1 MPPVPCTYKA
11 PRKGSPFQE
20 PKPRRAKPIT
30 WLYKYKSSL
39 KAMDLKPSFIFIPS
53 GQSRGSCLITF
64 VSFSL
69 QAEETTLS
77 ASEVKC
83 YWGCSCTHRK
93 AEFPST
99 QHPQIQH
106 SLRQD
111 TEPPSAPAAQQ
122 PGRAA
127 PQERRPSRGTAQP
140 YAHCTHGRA
149 CPRGAGPELPLLH
162 MAPAAGTAEGTV
174 GGDCGRAL

>member
-1 MPPVPCTYKA
+1 MQTEAPAPPVPCAYKA
-11 PRKGSPFQE
+11 PRKGSPIQE
-20 PKPRRAKPIT
+20 PKPRCAKPIT

-53 GQSRGSCLITF
+53 GQSRGFCLITF

-69 QAEETTLS
+69 QAEEPTLS
-77 ASEVKC
+77 TSEVKH
-83 YWGCSCTHRK
+83 YWGCACTHRK
-93 AEFPST
+93 AEFLST

-111 TEPPSAPAAQQ
+111 TEPPPAPAAW
-122 PGRAA
+122 
-127 PQERRPSRGTAQP
+127 EHRPSRGTARP
-140 YAHCTHGRA
+140 RAHRTHGRA
-149 CPRGAGPELPLLH
+149 WPRGAGRELPLLRV
-162 MAPAAGTAEGTV
+162 APAAGTAKGTA